1 MSQCPIPKVWD
12 NGTKLRHI
20 LFIKFMHFSALMGS
34 VFIYIWL
41 YLKFYGMSIYE
52 SNKKSDN
59 DALNEILDNVESI
72 NKKVGLFYYLAIL
85 AIILYIISLILPYV
99 SSGTI

>member
-1 MSQCPIPKVWD
+1 
-12 NGTKLRHI
+12 
-20 LFIKFMHFSALMGS
+20 
-34 VFIYIWL
+34 
-41 YLKFYGMSIYE
+41 MSIYE

-85 AIILYIISLILPYV
+85 AIILYIISLIAPYV

>member
-1 MSQCPIPKVWD
+1 MS
-12 NGTKLRHI
+12 
-20 LFIKFMHFSALMGS
+20 M
-34 VFIYIWL
+34 
-41 YLKFYGMSIYE
+41 YE

-85 AIILYIISLILPYV
+85 AIILYIISFITPYV